1 MRRISTG
8 AVIIASII
16 IGSLHS
22 AKAQQ
27 AAMYSQYM
35 FNALAVNP
43 AYAGSRNVL
52 SATALYRTQWVGVAG
67 APRTATLTMDA
78 PVERKSLGIGFQL
91 FSDKLGIT
99 ESTGAVL
106 SLAYRL
112 RLDQATL
119 SFGMQGNVNQYRAS
133 YSQVNL
139 LPTGGP
145 GDDPAFANDIDR
157 VLLNTGAGIYY
168 NSDRFYFGVSVP
180 EMLRNKLTTQ
190 SSSSNSERARQ
201 ALHLFVSTGFVMP
214 LGSDFMLKP
223 SFLLKAVEGS
233 PIEGDINGTLWI
245 KDRFAIGA
253 QYRTSADVSGM
264 FEMQIAPQVR
274 IGYCYDHSLTNL
286 SSYGSG
292 SHEIMLRY
300 EFGYQA
306 EKVLSPR
313 YF

>member
-1 MRRISTG
+1 
-8 AVIIASII
+8 
-16 IGSLHS
+16 
-22 AKAQQ
+22 
-27 AAMYSQYM
+27 
-35 FNALAVNP
+35 
-43 AYAGSRNVL
+43 
-52 SATALYRTQWVGVAG
+52 
-67 APRTATLTMDA
+67 MDA
-78 PVERKSLGIGFQL
+78 PIERKSLGIGFQL

-112 RLDQATL
+112 RLDEATL
-119 SFGMQGNVNQYRAS
+119 SFGMQGNVNQYRAN

-145 GDDPAFANDIDR
+145 GDDPAFTNDINR

-168 NSDRFYFGVSVP
+168 NSDRFYLGVSVP

-190 SSSSNSERARQ
+190 TTSTGELARQ
-201 ALHLFVSTGFVMP
+201 ALHLFISTGFVVP
-214 LGSDFMLKP
+214 VGDDFMLKP

-245 KDRFAIGA
+245 RDRFAIGA
-253 QYRTSADVSGM
+253 QYRTSADISAM
-264 FEMQIAPQVR
+264 FEMQVVPQIR

-286 SSYGSG
+286 RSYGSG
-292 SHEIMLRY
+292 SHEVMLRY
-300 EFGYQA
+300 EFGYQP